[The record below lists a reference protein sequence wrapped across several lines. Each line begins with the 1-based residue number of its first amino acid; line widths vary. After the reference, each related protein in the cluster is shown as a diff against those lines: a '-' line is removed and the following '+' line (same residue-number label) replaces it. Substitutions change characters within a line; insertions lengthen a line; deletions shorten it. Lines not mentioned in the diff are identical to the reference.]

1 MGEWGARMRVNVE
14 SWGNGQAKKGV
25 RAQAAFAWGIRFA
38 SRRAHKCARQVE
50 RRSNSSKIPASSKP
64 NFTFRRGYFAGTSM
78 FHGLRPIR
86 GFGGSGGGASSVQ
99 IGRQELRMLARNVS
113 PDTVSALKSFL
124 SLTTL
129 SLSELTAEHSIC
141 NGEFSRPVSCYR
153 KTPLSMK
160 YLPRRKSNWSRSDFH
175 QVITHVRW
183 NKFPSRA
190 ARCSRRQ

>member
-1 MGEWGARMRVNVE
+1 MGFASLPAVHINARVRWRGRQTVPKSPRRVNRILL
-14 SWGNGQAKKGV
+14 S
-25 RAQAAFAWGIRFA
+25 AAEI
-38 SRRAHKCARQVE
+38 SPV
-50 RRSNSSKIPASSKP
+50 P
-64 NFTFRRGYFAGTSM
+64 M
-78 FHGLRPIR
+78 FHGLKPIR